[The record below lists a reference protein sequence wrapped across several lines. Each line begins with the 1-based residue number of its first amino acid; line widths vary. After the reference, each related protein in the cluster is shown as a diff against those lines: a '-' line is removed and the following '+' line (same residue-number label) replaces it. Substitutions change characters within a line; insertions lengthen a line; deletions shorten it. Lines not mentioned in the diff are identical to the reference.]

1 MGGCCAKAK
10 TKRELEER
18 DLVEWTKELADVEAK
33 NKNDVFSSGGE
44 YSDGADQDAV
54 QVVKDRSI
62 AYGGTG
68 S

>member
-18 DLVEWTKELADVEAK
+18 DIGEWTKELADVEAE

-44 YSDGADQDAV
+44 YSDGADQEAA

-62 AYGGTG
+62 AYGGAA